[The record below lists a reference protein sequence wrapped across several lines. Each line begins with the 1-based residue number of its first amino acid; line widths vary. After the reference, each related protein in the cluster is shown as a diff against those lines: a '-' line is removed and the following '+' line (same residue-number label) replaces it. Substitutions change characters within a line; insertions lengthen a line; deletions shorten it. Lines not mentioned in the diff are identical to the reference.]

1 MIVLFEIFESD
12 LLGRN
17 GIIHSQKG
25 KIRTPSFVPVV
36 HPEVTKNLV
45 NVADFQS
52 KFDVDLIIT
61 SSYILKRR
69 FSDSEINLHDLTN
82 FQGPIMTDSGA
93 YQSLVY
99 GEIDLTPENVIEYQE
114 MIGSDFAVPLDI
126 PISKTDSYEIAKSKV
141 QETILRSQNVPSLI
155 KSQKTIWVGPIQGGR
170 FLDLVKKTAI
180 EANKIDCFNMFAI
193 GSVVELM
200 NDYKYDTLIDIILTA
215 KQILNPAK
223 PIHLF
228 GAGHPSMF
236 PLIVAAGCDTFD
248 SAAYAL
254 YAQDDRYMTSN
265 YTYQLVDLKEFPCNC
280 PICSNINPKDLLK
293 LEKIERKKLLA
304 AHNLY
309 VCQTEIKNI
318 RSSISSGTFWN
329 LLESR
334 SRVHPSLRRGFNR
347 LQKYSRQ
354 LSKNTAS
361 TKKKGVLFT
370 SESDLNRPEILLH
383 KNRLNNLSAK
393 KRKKL
398 LLISLLNDEIKE
410 TYQIYKII
418 RNCIIQRPDL
428 IKKFEIWIVAPY
440 FGLLPIEVSEVYPLT
455 QSVLVKDISKEKMQ
469 AIIYDSINLVKKRA
483 FQEIF
488 LLGEIKEFI
497 RLEKEINL
505 ISNLKTKIK
514 TFGFSINEDNIEEL
528 SAIFEIILV

>member
-1 MIVLFEIFESD
+1 MFEILDSD

-17 GIIHSQKG
+17 GIILSKKG
-25 KIRTPSFVPVV
+25 EIRTPAFVPVV

-45 NVADFQS
+45 DVSVFQS
-52 KFDVDLIIT
+52 KFAVDFIIT
-61 SSYILKRR
+61 SSYILRRR
-69 FSDSEINLHDLTN
+69 FSDKKINLHELTN

-93 YQSLVY
+93 FQSLVY
-99 GEIDLTPENVIEYQE
+99 GEIDLTPESVIEYQE
-114 MIGSDFAVPLDI
+114 SIGSDFAVPLDL
-126 PISKTDSYEIAKSKV
+126 PISKKDSYDVAKAKIH
-141 QETILRSQNVPSLI
+141 ETILRSQNVPSLI
-155 KSQKTIWVGPIQGGR
+155 KSPKTSWVGPIQGGKY
-170 FLDLVKKTAI
+170 LDLVEKTAI
-180 EANKIDCFNMFAI
+180 ETNKVDSFSMFAI

-223 PIHLF
+223 PVHLF

-254 YAQDDRYMTSN
+254 YAQDDRYMTNN
-265 YTYQLVDLKEFPCNC
+265 YTYQLADLNEFPCNC
-280 PICSNINPKDLLK
+280 PICSNNNPKDVLK
-293 LEKIERKKLLA
+293 QKKLERKKLLA

-318 RSSISSGTFWN
+318 RSAISSGTFWN

-347 LQKYSRQ
+347 LQEYSRY
-354 LSKNTAS
+354 LAKNSTS
-361 TKKKGVLFT
+361 TKKKGILFT
-370 SESDLNRPEILLH
+370 SESDLNRPEIILH
-383 KNRLNNLSAK
+383 KNRLKNLTAS

-410 TYQIYKII
+410 TYEIYKVIKNFI
-418 RNCIIQRPDL
+418 SEQPDIL
-428 IKKFEIWIVAPY
+428 KNFEIWFVAPY
-440 FGLLPIEVSEVYPLT
+440 FGLVPIEVSDIYPLT
-455 QSVLVKDISKEKMQ
+455 QSVLVKSISKEKLQ
-469 AIIYDSINLVKKRA
+469 EIIFDSIDLVKTRS
-483 FQEIF
+483 FQEII

-497 RLEKEINL
+497 RLEKESNL
-505 ISNLKTKIK
+505 LSKLKTKIK
-514 TFGFSINEDNIEEL
+514 TFGFTISEDNISDL
-528 SAIFEIILV
+528 TDIFATILA